1 MNPPDGLVVAIAGT
15 NAARIS
21 RDSGGRL
28 TLRYDADYL
37 GDPAAVPLS
46 LSLPL
51 DDCVYGHRP
60 AQRWLDG
67 LLPDNPQVLAH
78 WYERENVSP
87 PTPFGLLAT
96 PAGLD
101 CAGAVQ
107 FATPAEA
114 HVLAG
119 RAGGLTPVAPGD
131 LESEIAQM
139 AADSARWLPDDED
152 AYYSLGGYQTKTA
165 LRLAD
170 DGQWARPRG
179 GTPTTHILK
188 PSPASRPE
196 AAAIEHLCQATAS
209 RLGLPAAASA
219 LAVIG
224 SHPTAIITRYDRV
237 RAADGAWHRVHQE
250 DMCQALGENPNR
262 KFEKHGGP
270 GAIAIA
276 DLLWRHS
283 TDPDTDVRRFRDAI
297 LYTWATVN
305 RDAHARNYSI
315 VHQPGAVRL
324 APLYDT
330 GSALPRARKG
340 IGRLELAMRIGDDH
354 TIYRSDAAGALTGL
368 AARLGLPAVEL
379 LDRAGEIAETAPA
392 ALQAEI
398 SALPHGLPAE
408 AAEAAEAFHRRI
420 ERRAGNC
427 LKAIAANRRTLKPA
441 PRPVEPDAPS
451 TGQRDAA
458 KRDRILAAHR
468 RDPEAAF
475 KQIAADTGASESY
488 TARVIRENRR
498 R

>member
-1 MNPPDGLVVAIAGT
+1 MSPPDALVVAIAST
-15 NAARIS
+15 TAACVD
-21 RDSGGRL
+21 RDGGGRL

-37 GDPAAVPLS
+37 DDPAAVPLS

-51 DDCVYGHRP
+51 DDCVYGHGP
-60 AQRWLDG
+60 AQRWMDG
-67 LLPDNPQVLAH
+67 LLPDNPRVLAH

-96 PAGLD
+96 PVGLD

-107 FATPAEA
+107 FAPPAEA
-114 HVLAG
+114 HILAG
-119 RAGGLTPVAPGD
+119 RAGGLNPITPAE
-131 LESEIAQM
+131 LESEIGRM

-152 AYYSLGGYQTKTA
+152 SYYSLGGYQTKTA
-165 LRLAD
+165 LHLAD
-170 DGQWARPRG
+170 DGRWARPRG

-196 AAAIEHLCQATAS
+196 AAAIEHLCQAAAA
-209 RLGLPAAASA
+209 RLGLPAAAST

-224 SHPTAIITRYDRV
+224 GHPTAIITRYDRK
-237 RAADGAWHRVHQE
+237 RAADGAWHRIHQE
-250 DMCQALGENPNR
+250 DMCQALGEHPSR

-270 GAIAIA
+270 GTTAIA

-283 TDPDTDVRRFRDAI
+283 TEPDTDVRRLRDAI

-315 VHQPGAVRL
+315 THQPGAVRL

-330 GSALPRARKG
+330 GSALARARKG

-368 AARLGLPAVEL
+368 AARLGLPADEV
-379 LDRAGEIAETAPA
+379 LDRAAEIAETAPA

-398 SALPHGLPAE
+398 SALPHNLPLE
-408 AAEAAEAFHRRI
+408 AAEAAEAFHRRL
-420 ERRAGNC
+420 ERRSDNC
-427 LKAIAANRRTLKPA
+427 LTAIAANRRMAAARRSHTA
-441 PRPVEPDAPS
+441 GEP
-451 TGQRDAA
+451 
-458 KRDRILAAHR
+458 
-468 RDPEAAF
+468 
-475 KQIAADTGASESY
+475 
-488 TARVIRENRR
+488 
-498 R
+498 